1 MAALRADPS
10 VVALTVADFP
20 GDPRSVLD
28 RWREVAG
35 IKRSWLGGL
44 RDQRSTRTRGTK
56 DNSARTQG
64 AAARVA
70 SCPVRQIPERAKKMS
85 QAEGLTDA
93 ELRTGRS

>member
-20 GDPRSVLD
+20 GDPRSLLD

-44 RDQRSTRTRGTK
+44 RDQSVHTHPR
-56 DNSARTQG
+56 N
-64 AAARVA
+64 
-70 SCPVRQIPERAKKMS
+70 
-85 QAEGLTDA
+85 EGQFWADP
-93 ELRTGRS
+93 R